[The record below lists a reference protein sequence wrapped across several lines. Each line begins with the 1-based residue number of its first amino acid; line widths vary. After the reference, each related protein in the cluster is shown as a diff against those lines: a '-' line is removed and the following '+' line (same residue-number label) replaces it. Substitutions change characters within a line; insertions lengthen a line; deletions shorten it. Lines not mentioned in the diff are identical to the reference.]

1 MPWCINTYN
10 DEDEDYLDMAVFQA
24 LRNIA
29 QSGLAGLITGATSS
43 LLGLNRAK
51 GLRFPLSQS
60 ATTQAGGD
68 SKKIFQYPLDLGS
81 TGNNHFIAFFVRSR
95 TFPKISVGDGSDI
108 DLDIAPGG
116 ISSVAQKAG
125 QTFIDATET
134 PDNFSNNEGQQ
145 LTAQIK
151 TFGKRASGRSH
162 DGKSLTQKLAPTVR
176 TKQSVA
182 LYFPPTVSQS
192 YEIKYAETEMGTG
205 TVLGADVIM
214 GFVEQGASTDSFKNA
229 KNAMLEA
236 LKVESLSMLLKS
248 AEILPGLSGIGA
260 AVGIARGKVKVPKM
274 EVTFEGVGKRN
285 FSYSFMFTPS
295 SEQEADEI
303 NSIIRL
309 FRENSAPD
317 YTDGLG
323 IEMTIPNTFDIA
335 YYTGAIENGYLHR
348 IGECYLK
355 NVNVTYGGDKMAFHK
370 PNETGAPPTR
380 TTMQLDFAELQ
391 TVTKSLIQ
399 EQGF

>member
-43 LLGLNRAK
+43 LLGLNRAQ
-51 GLRFPLSQS
+51 GLRFPDSES
-60 ATTQAGGD
+60 GRPTGGD
-68 SKKIFQYPLDLGS
+68 TKKLYQYPLDLGS
-81 TGNNHFIAFFVRSR
+81 TGNSHFIAFFVRER
-95 TFPKISVGDGSDI
+95 TFSKISIGNSSPGE
-108 DLDIAPGG
+108 LDIGT
-116 ISSVAQKAG
+116 VAQNAG
-125 QTFIDATET
+125 QSFLDDIGTET

-303 NSIIRL
+303 NSIIKL
-309 FRENSAPD
+309 FRVNAAPD

-323 IEMTIPNTFDIA
+323 IEMNIPNTFDIA
-335 YYTGAIENGYLHR
+335 YYTGARENGYLHK

-399 EQGF
+399 DQGF

>member
-1 MPWCINTYN
+1 
-10 DEDEDYLDMAVFQA
+10 MAVFQA

-29 QSGLAGLITGATSS
+29 QSGVAGLVTGVATSA
-43 LLGLNRAK
+43 LGLNRAK
-51 GLRFPLSQS
+51 GLRFPD
-60 ATTQAGGD
+60 GD
-68 SKKIFQYPLDLGS
+68 SGRPSGNTARTFQYPLDLGS
-81 TGNNHFIAFFVRSR
+81 TGNNHFISFFVRVR
-95 TFPKISVGDGSDI
+95 KAAKITQSAGKDAAEVAKKSEQVDEDGAPATNSPNREGEILAAKIKSD
-108 DLDIAPGG
+108 AK
-116 ISSVAQKAG
+116 KA
-125 QTFIDATET
+125 T
-134 PDNFSNNEGQQ
+134 
-145 LTAQIK
+145 
-151 TFGKRASGRSH
+151 GRKH
-162 DGKSLTQKLAPTVR
+162 DGKSLTQKLSPTVQ
-176 TKQSVA
+176 TQQSVA

-192 YEIKYAETEMGTG
+192 YEIKYAETPMGTG
-205 TVLGADVIM
+205 TVMGADVIM

-303 NSIIRL
+303 NSIIKL
-309 FRENSAPD
+309 FRVNAAPD

-323 IEMTIPNTFDIA
+323 IEMNIPNTFDIA
-335 YYTGAIENGYLHR
+335 YYTGARENGYLHK